1 MDKCK
6 NERTN
11 INIIGS
17 DTFLYSLYATLY
29 VISMMSACDVDLL
42 FKIPSTSFF
51 YFGCIKRNL
60 NVTQIVLLIE
70 VVCHF

>member
-1 MDKCK
+1 MDKYK

-17 DTFLYSLYATLY
+17 DTFLYSVYARLY

-51 YFGCIKRNL
+51 IL
-60 NVTQIVLLIE
+60 VA
-70 VVCHF
+70 